1 MKQNNIA
8 PFSASLLA
16 PEQKIPSGRG
26 LGEMLEWSKD
36 WGMPE
41 RLREIVEWRED

>member
-8 PFSASLLA
+8 PFTASLLA
-16 PEQKIPSGRG
+16 PEQKIPSGR
-26 LGEMLEWSKD
+26 EMLEWSKD